1 MTTSASSPS
10 PYLLGADDQERER
23 LLFQGRLLEDDT
35 LALLDRVPLGPGDRA
50 LDVGCGPLGIMDALS
65 ARVGEHGRVV
75 GLDAEPRMTEMARRT
90 IDERGL
96 RNVSLLSADAAE
108 TGLPRSS
115 FDLVHTRLVLMNVP
129 HPDDVLDEMIAVTKP
144 GGTVAVQDVDWL
156 TRVCEPPHPS
166 WDRLV
171 TVIAQLWARNGMD
184 VMLGRRLPGILRQHG
199 LLDVGVRASTHVFQH
214 TDPYRTLLVDR
225 ARLCRS
231 ALVEHGL
238 ITDAELDDHIEA
250 LSQHLADPGTL
261 VVHATLFQAWGS
273 TRPATG

>member
-1 MTTSASSPS
+1 MTTSPPTPS
-10 PYLLGADDQERER
+10 PYLLGADDEERRR
-23 LLFQGRLLEDDT
+23 LLFQAELLREDT
-35 LALLDRVPLGPGDRA
+35 HALLDRLPLSGGERV

-65 ARVGEHGRVV
+65 ARVGEAGQVV
-75 GLDAEPRMTEMARRT
+75 GLDAEPRMIEMARRT
-90 IDERGL
+90 VAERRL
-96 RNVSLLSADAAE
+96 ANVSLATADAAD

-129 HPDDVLDEMIAVTKP
+129 HTDEVLDEMVALTTP

-171 TVIAQLWARNGMD
+171 TAIAELWRRNGMD
-184 VMLGRRLPGILRQHG
+184 VTLGRRLPGMLRRRG
-199 LLDVGVRASTHVFQH
+199 LVDVRVRASTHVFQH
-214 TDPYRTLLVDR
+214 TDPYQTLLIDR

-238 ITDAELDDHIEA
+238 ITDAELDDHVGA
-250 LSQHLADPGTL
+250 LSRHLDDPDTL
-261 VVHATLFQAWGS
+261 VVHATLFQAWG
-273 TRPATG
+273 TRPATT